1 MSVRIVAGGRAH
13 TGALGAHSH
22 TLPAVAHRRAPPR
35 MQRTQGRA
43 RNARIEVFLGDY
55 TSTLGGPQ
63 RLEVL
68 GGAACVQSTAA
79 ISGLDFE
86 EAPGGS
92 YAVVECGALRL
103 ELLMDKVFEI
113 RMSAEGGQ
121 HTTAFRD
128 VGGADIMRWTLLGEE
143 QGGSGGDVQAWR
155 LIAAKYGD
163 TQRIRA

>member
-13 TGALGAHSH
+13 TGWRCWAARPASSLPPPSAGWTLRRHREGA
-22 TLPAVAHRRAPPR
+22 T
-35 MQRTQGRA
+35 
-43 RNARIEVFLGDY
+43 
-55 TSTLGGPQ
+55 
-63 RLEVL
+63 RL
-68 GGAACVQSTAA
+68 
-79 ISGLDFE
+79 
-86 EAPGGS
+86 
-92 YAVVECGALRL
+92 VECGALRL

-128 VGGADIMRWTLLGEE
+128 VGGADILRWTLLGEE